1 MVKTEYPYV
10 QVVSNVKNLG
20 FARANNIGMQRSSGK
35 YLCLINSDVVVLPG
49 CVGAMFDFMESHPDI
64 GILGPKALTPNHAT
78 ARSCMR
84 FPSVINTFAR
94 ALTVDRILARLG
106 FPVGIEMSDFPHD
119 RMRDVDVLN
128 GWFWMVRKQALQQVG
143 SLDETYFFYAED
155 IDWCR
160 RFHAAGWR
168 CVFFPEA
175 EAIHYGGGSSSVRPI
190 EYYIQMCR
198 SSLQYWR
205 KYHGCLST
213 MWYCLALMFHQI
225 IRFAANGLRWLCF
238 PSDRAESSYK
248 MRRSI
253 ACLGWLASS
262 GEILGGACVRSRA

>member
-1 MVKTEYPYV
+1 MRRAWMTDVTIIIVTWNGKKYVQECLGSLLLQPTNLTLETIVVDNASVDGTPEMVKTEYPYV

-143 SLDETYFFYAED
+143 LA
-155 IDWCR
+155 R
-160 RFHAAGWR
+160 RNIFLLRRGYRLVQTFPCGRMALR
-168 CVFFPEA
+168 VFP
-175 EAIHYGGGSSSVRPI
+175 
-190 EYYIQMCR
+190 
-198 SSLQYWR
+198 
-205 KYHGCLST
+205 
-213 MWYCLALMFHQI
+213 
-225 IRFAANGLRWLCF
+225 
-238 PSDRAESSYK
+238 
-248 MRRSI
+248 
-253 ACLGWLASS
+253 
-262 GEILGGACVRSRA
+262 